1 MAGKLT
7 RKINYSVGYKKSSP
21 TKLDS
26 LSFFN
31 SCIKPVTVF
40 SMFLGVFNYWSYL
53 DVIGRLDFMLG
64 SIGNVNSLL
73 LFSFVFILFLVS
85 LCALLFVPSIFI
97 SLVNQEDI
105 DRDNPKATLCVGL
118 SFFFS
123 LLFLLIGCISTG
135 VIKSLSVFMLYLF
148 SLVILWVVVINRM
161 IKRVG
166 EDWFKNLFTG
176 FFCGLISIFCL
187 MIVFSL
193 SSLSGLSED
202 VQFLIVFVVMLSQLV
217 PGKIFFN
224 PKRTGTAKKVQSKRN
239 GFILAF
245 GFGVYMA
252 FLLIPGTAFYSQ
264 LSTFKTLGVIS
275 LDNHVF
281 RVSES
286 VFDDVVFDKAKW
298 KIESTSGKDN
308 VPIVLN
314 NFKKMDGSILIVGT
328 IGFRTT
334 ERVLVCPPSYAK
346 TVDDYAH
353 EGMLRFKT
361 LFDNKKI
368 DLASETMNCVLLV
381 NSADLQQ
388 DLLYSEFMKQ
398 T

>member
-1 MAGKLT
+1 
-7 RKINYSVGYKKSSP
+7 
-21 TKLDS
+21 
-26 LSFFN
+26 
-31 SCIKPVTVF
+31 
-40 SMFLGVFNYWSYL
+40 
-53 DVIGRLDFMLG
+53 
-64 SIGNVNSLL
+64 
-73 LFSFVFILFLVS
+73 
-85 LCALLFVPSIFI
+85 
-97 SLVNQEDI
+97 
-105 DRDNPKATLCVGL
+105 
-118 SFFFS
+118 
-123 LLFLLIGCISTG
+123 
-135 VIKSLSVFMLYLF
+135 
-148 SLVILWVVVINRM
+148 
-161 IKRVG
+161 
-166 EDWFKNLFTG
+166 
-176 FFCGLISIFCL
+176 
-187 MIVFSL
+187 
-193 SSLSGLSED
+193 
-202 VQFLIVFVVMLSQLV
+202 MLSQLV

>member
-1 MAGKLT
+1 
-7 RKINYSVGYKKSSP
+7 
-21 TKLDS
+21 
-26 LSFFN
+26 
-31 SCIKPVTVF
+31 
-40 SMFLGVFNYWSYL
+40 MFLGVFNYWSYL

-85 LCALLFVPSIFI
+85 LCALLFVPSILI
-97 SLVNQEDI
+97 SLSYQESAGKN
-105 DRDNPKATLCVGL
+105 NPKAILCVGL
-118 SFFFS
+118 TFFFS

-148 SLVILWVVVINRM
+148 SLIILWVVVINRM

-176 FFCGLISIFCL
+176 FICGIISIVCL
-187 MIVFSL
+187 LIVFSL
-193 SSLSGLSED
+193 SSLSGLSEE
-202 VQFLIVFVVMLSQLV
+202 VQFLIVFAVMLSQLV
-217 PGKIFFN
+217 PCRIFFN
-224 PKRTGTAKKVQSKRN
+224 SKKTGTAKKVQSKRN

-245 GFGVYMA
+245 GFSVYMV
-252 FLLIPGTAFYSQ
+252 FLLTPGTAFYSQ

-281 RVSES
+281 KISES
-286 VFDDVVFDKAKW
+286 VFDNMVFNKVKW
-298 KIESTSGKDN
+298 KFESTSGKDN
-308 VPIVLN
+308 VPIAVN
-314 NFKKMDGSILIVGT
+314 NFKKMDDSILIVGT

-346 TVDDYAH
+346 SIGDYAR

-361 LFDNKKI
+361 LIDNKQI

-381 NSADLQQ
+381 NSTDLQQ